1 MKYLIWLILFPAFL
15 FGQTVD
21 FSDVT
26 NSFPYSMPDTTD
38 YGYPTAGVDSLKATE
53 ALQYMADIREIAA
66 KLGIGTDTPGGTARY
81 VLITAGGDSTNWRA
95 LEAADIPSLVAT
107 YEAQMD
113 NSAGLHSAL
122 SDETGTG
129 VAVFGTSPT
138 FTTSIVMGSADLN
151 EAELEIIDG
160 GTITTAELNAL
171 TFVLAD
177 TTTWNAALQAGDNA
191 TVLDGTNWRVLYIDG
206 SGNVTE
212 LALGADGTYL
222 KSNGASSAP
231 TFATP
236 ASGSAFNRI
245 TIDTLAG
252 QTGNTI
258 FLEDTLIGLG
268 TMDTLNVSNQFQLGG
283 TAIVPT
289 AIELNYVDGVTSA
302 IQTQFSGKEASLTD
316 VASLQN
322 TISDVTTFYTE
333 DTVVPVADGGSGAS
347 TFTDGGLLLGSGTD
361 AFTALGAASNGQIPI
376 GDGTSDPVLATIT
389 AGAGITITNGSGTI
403 TVAQVDTFTWNWGV
417 MDTVVTGDLPGWKVP
432 FGITVISVSAYTD
445 ANTTTF
451 NLEERAAATPNV
463 AGTNLFAADMV
474 AVSTALDSTSF
485 TNPGFANNT
494 WMVPAISATGD
505 VSIFGVTVEYIKQ

>member
-1 MKYLIWLILFPAFL
+1 MKHLIWLILFPALL

-21 FSDVT
+21 YSDVV

-283 TAIVPT
+283 VAVTSSA
-289 AIELNYVDGVTSA
+289 AELNILDGETDIASQAELNAVAALVDTDDEIIAIINASPSTQVGVA
-302 IQTQFSGKEASLTD
+302 G
-316 VASLQN
+316 
-322 TISDVTTFYTE
+322 
-333 DTVVPVADGGSGAS
+333 GGSGAG
-347 TFTDGGLLLGSGTD
+347 TFTDGGILLGSGVG

-376 GDGTSDPVLATIT
+376 GDGTTDPVLATIT

-463 AGTNLFAADMV
+463 AGTDLFASDMV